1 MSDHPVPAGSF
12 VARQPIFDRNDAVM
26 GYELLYRTG
35 PQNVFPVGTDPD
47 DASFALIDSCLH
59 VHDLLGLVGDAT
71 PFINVTKN
79 LLLGEALLILPK
91 RTVIEVLEDV
101 PATPEVLDACRR
113 LSDAGYVM
121 ALDDFVGEPEREP
134 LVDVVDI
141 LKIDFKLATDHT
153 LRRELVERYACRGKQ
168 MLAEKV
174 ETREDEK
181 HAKDV
186 GYSLFQGFYYSK
198 PRMQSRRDIPRI
210 KQNYLLF
217 LQQLRR
223 PELDMT
229 QIEALIHGEVSL
241 SVRLLKYLN
250 SCVFGLSR
258 QITSIGQALVYLG
271 EQPLRRWGSVVAIAG
286 LGDDGPQELVATTLI
301 RARFCE
307 LLAGR
312 TGLDQGEAFLLGLV
326 SSLDALLGK
335 PREEVL
341 AEIGV
346 ADEITCAL
354 DGDQSPLGR
363 LFSGVSAYERGN
375 WDEVSDSLE
384 SLMGDKN
391 QVETITALYCEAVEW
406 TRTLIEDPGESPAGV
421 REVA

>member
-1 MSDHPVPAGSF
+1 MSDHPVPAGSYI
-12 VARQPIFDRNDAVM
+12 ARQPIFDRNDEVM
-26 GYELLYRTG
+26 GYELLYRAG

-47 DASFALIDSCLH
+47 DASCSLIDSCLH

-71 PFINVTKN
+71 PFLNVTKN

-101 PATPEVLDACRR
+101 PATPEILDACRR
-113 LSDAGYVM
+113 LSAAGYVM
-121 ALDDFVGEPEREP
+121 ALDDFAGEPEREP

-141 LKIDFKLATDHT
+141 LKIDFKIATE
-153 LRRELVERYACRGKQ
+153 RSVRGELIERYACRGKQ

-174 ETREDEK
+174 ETREDEE
-181 HAKDV
+181 HAKSL
-186 GYSLFQGFYYSK
+186 GYSLFQGFYYSAPK
-198 PRMQSRRDIPRI
+198 VESRRDIPRI

-217 LQQLRR
+217 LQQLRQ
-223 PELDMT
+223 PQLDMER
-229 QIEALIHGEVSL
+229 IESLIRGEVSL

-250 SCVFGLSR
+250 SCVFGLSQ
-258 QITSIGQALVYLG
+258 QITSIGQALVFLG
-271 EQPLRRWGSVVAIAG
+271 ERPLRRWGSVVAVAG
-286 LGDDGPQELVATTLI
+286 LGDDGPQELVVTTLV

-307 LLAGR
+307 LLADR
-312 TGLDQGEAFLLGLV
+312 MDVNQGEAFLVGLV

-346 ADEITCAL
+346 GEEITGAL
-354 DGDQSPLGR
+354 DGNQSGLGR
-363 LFSGVSAYERGN
+363 LFAAVSAYERGN
-375 WDEVSDSLE
+375 WDEVSDSLS
-384 SLMGDKN
+384 SLMRAED
-391 QVETITALYCEAVEW
+391 QAQAVSALYCEAVEW
-406 TRTLIEDPGESPAGV
+406 ARALVEEPGKPPAGM